1 MTKLIKKY
9 QQGSIIDDEIYYG
22 GNIEPSIITT
32 KFPDIKTK
40 EGKRLASKLAIDLY
54 NKKITEKQIP
64 ISYKNYIKGQI
75 EGAIPTSQGMDK
87 AGRTVAKGLTALASI
102 PLLIETAG
110 VTAPILS
117 SAWQAIPLGIR
128 NGLGIAG
135 DVLGIAEL
143 ASKNGIRKT
152 IKLANKGDRYGA
164 LKSGAGDA
172 LNILGL
178 VGTTKLA
185 IDTGKKLASIKSAAI
200 TVPQTTKLSLAERLG
215 IPKAN
220 RNQFDRL
227 QQEALSDLDDFINN
241 KLPTKEYPKLEQAG
255 DDWYRGSTNKG
266 WLRFN
271 KDRNSIFF
279 RANDVDD
286 WGEATATV
294 IPGRREGVIKL
305 TSPYAD
311 ASYNISPEEL
321 PDLSIYSKTL
331 PKDMVKRFWS
341 GLDEYVP
348 HKTYVSGD
356 AGELPL
362 GHDISNIYEKMHSR
376 NRSADDVT
384 NLINKLTT
392 KQKYLIRTDG
402 LSTDSYMSILKQG
415 NRDGKALRFS
425 NDGFTVFNE
434 QGVKYKYINDL
445 LKKQKVGEI
454 SNEEFIKA
462 FDNWVKP
469 YNGMSPIVKNGTIV
483 IPHPFVLYKKIGGML
498 KC

>member
-9 QQGSIIDDEIYYG
+9 QKGNIIDPEYW
-22 GNIEPSIITT
+22 
-32 KFPDIKTK
+32 K
-40 EGKRLASKLAIDLY
+40 EKRQEEL
-54 NKKITEKQIP
+54 
-64 ISYKNYIKGQI
+64 YKNIND
-75 EGAIPTSQGMDK
+75 SDK
-87 AGRTVAKGLTALASI
+87 RIDDGVAGFVPVL
-102 PLLIETAG
+102 
-110 VTAPILS
+110 
-117 SAWQAIPLGIR
+117 
-128 NGLGIAG
+128 G
-135 DVLGIAEL
+135 DVLQGTQAIVD
-143 ASKNGIRKT
+143 ASEGKWGNAV
-152 IKLANKGDRYGA
+152 L
-164 LKSGAGDA
+164 GAG
-172 LNILGL
+172 LLLLPN
-178 VGTTKLA
+178 A
-185 IDTGKKLASIKSAAI
+185 IEKPLKPGAKQLIKYFKEI
-200 TVPQTTKLSLAERLG
+200 PKTTKLSLAERLG